1 MLWYARELYGQA
13 PRHAAG
19 KRGVKAGHADDHRQG
34 HAVADEIA
42 AFLNEHRAK
51 NRVVPAD
58 LARCLTEA
66 EKQVPQA

>member
-1 MLWYARELYGQA
+1 MRAIIDKGMRS
-13 PRHAAG
+13 
-19 KRGVKAGHADDHRQG
+19 ADK
-34 HAVADEIA
+34 IA

-51 NRVVPAD
+51 NRVVSGD